1 MKLRNFLR
9 ILIPVCAL
17 ATVSCTNEELIV
29 DASQSPRGRAFA
41 DAFRARFENIDPN
54 HTWVDGTVGKVIV
67 TTDEKANIVIYGLGR
82 SDGTLLRLKRC
93 VVEGT
98 QEVHYD
104 VPMGCKSVV
113 LRAWNQNGDAYQT
126 LDPTKEMDEA
136 SLILNPGSRAS
147 SINDLS
153 PMPSQEIPNVWNQY
167 GAMAPW
173 QTVIPYLGDNDNRMI
188 CKFDTSADGDA
199 DYITNWYWGRE
210 YHGGGLQFYF
220 LDGSTYY
227 NIYNS
232 NTTNTACTIFPVSNN
247 VDVTISGNFKANFV
261 PASFFNN
268 SDATFCEKTGFTMS
282 DKVTDVIN
290 GGKWQVVY
298 VGGWGTPDVSCQNKS
313 LASDQETYI
322 TGGNLPRGWY
332 YNFDSFGKRGSWWNH
347 DELHYGHFYVTNVD
361 ILGNNT
367 ASDADNANLR
377 MSQQYYTV
385 QLNGPVIEGI
395 RQIMGNNYVVTTD
408 PETGEVISR
417 IGAENHP
424 DVLFNFNTDHGL
436 TTTAAGPVS
445 VTWFSTIT
453 STRDYI
459 GYYYTIGAD
468 TDEACER
475 APKYLLLEAT
485 CTNRTEGDTFPLTY
499 YGPTGTELPNGQYE
513 FPEGV
518 NIHFF
523 IIHGRDSG
531 TNGNNINPHSGHPV
545 GTNWVSRDEFSP
557 GEDLADRIAAKN
569 DWDVINSDYDWLF
582 WDGYS
587 ADRQQVNG
595 TWENRS
601 TNNNPNGWT
610 LNAYYACFDKGFN
623 KNEVAVQRVFG
634 ISSSYGSTA
643 GGSYITGDDGHI
655 PDPKIWDSNWLNGNY
670 KPMVAFQYA
679 GYNVIG
685 FEDTPVADWGGLDWN
700 DCVFILNG
708 NFDIP
713 DFNQKDLAF
722 SMCMEDLGDTDDLDY
737 NDLYM
742 IVVQGWEEID
752 YNDPDTHRPVHK
764 EAYGVPK
771 VIVDMAGGV
780 LPLKIYYEDE
790 LRSHLNQTLFD
801 DVHKAFGKEYANDET
816 IYAVPGDYTTINTY
830 DPTSTDPKN
839 PNNTVNSDPEY
850 DGGHGAVSTVI
861 FTDGGIVRCANVRN
875 VKNDDRHGHIYTYFD
890 ANKFTANDMAT
901 FSIIESIPNFKIQ
914 VTYDDGEEVLIS
926 GPKDVEVQIG
936 GNASN
941 RIPYAF
947 WFPSTAESEEA
958 SNENPE
964 SRVHPGFERQFIGD
978 YLDGFNEWVADQT
991 HANKN
996 KTNWYHWMWG
1006 ENDPDQNQ
1014 GAQGP
1019 SGPDGPGGFWTTV
1032 RDIDFTGIGAHIDAS
1047 YFNRPGEIK
1056 ECYVKLNYN
1065 DDSNGKWSV
1074 WMISGVTVA
1083 NPTGIT
1089 DNYIT
1094 EDLTLVVDDLK
1105 QYGLDVQ
1112 WGDENSWN
1120 KPYSIQVHVK

>member
-1 MKLRNFLR
+1 MNLRKFLR

-54 HTWVDGTVGKVIV
+54 HTWIDGSVGKVMV

-173 QTVIPYLGDNDNRMI
+173 QTDIPNL
-188 CKFDTSADGDA
+188 S
-199 DYITNWYWGRE
+199 E
-210 YHGGGLQFYF
+210 
-220 LDGSTYY
+220 
-227 NIYNS
+227 
-232 NTTNTACTIFPVSNN
+232 
-247 VDVTISGNFKANFV
+247 
-261 PASFFNN
+261 
-268 SDATFCEKTGFTMS
+268 
-282 DKVTDVIN
+282 DKLT
-290 GGKWQVVY
+290 
-298 VGGWGTPDVSCQNKS
+298 
-313 LASDQETYI
+313 
-322 TGGNLPRGWY
+322 WY
-332 YNFDSFGKRGSWWNH
+332 YNTEETRIKDDGSPTTDQLGMCFYFKGNNGYWYNIFTPKIAGYNYWIPKRLFTSEEDFQKRTGLSSGEYSTFNLNWQGNAVAYKPLNPNGESLYTGNSEDVLRFPSDDYYIFNALGKRGSWWNH
-347 DELHYGHFYVTNVD
+347 EEAHYGHFYVTNVD

-395 RQIMGNNYVVTTD
+395 RQIMGNNYVVTTN

-424 DVLFNFNTDHGL
+424 DVLFNFNTDQGL

-459 GYYYTIGAD
+459 GYFYTIGAD

-499 YGPTGTELPNGQYE
+499 YGPTGTEIPNGQYE
-513 FPEGV
+513 FPEGAH
-518 NIHFF
+518 IHFF
-523 IIHGRDSG
+523 ILHGRDSS
-531 TNGNNINPHSGHPV
+531 TNNVNPHSGHSS
-545 GTNWVSRDEFSP
+545 WVTRDQINAGSAESIISQ
-557 GEDLADRIAAKN
+557 LAAITDEQWAT
-569 DWDVINSDYDWLF
+569 INPQYDWLF
-582 WDGYS
+582 WDNS
-587 ADRQQVNG
+587 TADKQYVNG
-595 TWENRS
+595 SWISRT

-623 KNEVAVQRVFG
+623 GNAETIERIYDTQPWYDLENN
-634 ISSSYGSTA
+634 YGYFT
-643 GGSYITGDDGHI
+643 
-655 PDPKIWDSNWLNGNY
+655 PDPRILNAPSASQDGVGLNGIY
-670 KPMVAFQYA
+670 KPMVAFKYA

-685 FEDTPVADWGGLDWN
+685 FEDTPQAQWGGLDWN

-752 YNDPDTHRPVHK
+752 YNDPNTHRPVHK

-801 DVHKAFGKEYANDET
+801 DVHKVFGKEYANDEA

-839 PNNTVNSDPEY
+839 PNNTVSIDPAY
-850 DGGHGAVSTVI
+850 DGGHGAISTVI

-914 VTYDDGEEVLIS
+914 VTYNDGSELLIS

-936 GNASN
+936 GNTFD

-958 SNENPE
+958 SNENPD

-1019 SGPDGPGGFWTTV
+1019 SGPDGPGGYWTTV

-1047 YFNRPGEIK
+1047 YFNKPGEIK

-1065 DDSNGKWSV
+1065 DNSNGKWSV

-1094 EDLTLVVDDLK
+1094 EDLTLVANDLK

-1112 WGDENSWN
+1112 WGNENSWN